1 MTEEAAQSLGKYRP
15 IAVLGQ
21 GGMAR
26 VLLTVAEGPA
36 AIQKLLVVKEIR
48 PELAKDHEFVTMFM
62 DEARLAARLNHPNL
76 IQTYEVGEH
85 DGRPFI
91 VMEYLEGQPL
101 HALMGRAG
109 RPNVPMKI
117 QLTVLSKVLAG
128 LQYAHDL
135 KGYDGA
141 PLSVVHR
148 DVSPQN
154 VFVCYDGQV
163 KLVDFGIAKAAGSV
177 ARTQTGVFKGKLGYV
192 APEQITSTLID
203 RRADLYSIGVM
214 LWEALARRRLTSGDG
229 EAAVLHKRT
238 NGLHP
243 KIREFAPDAPPELAE
258 ICDRAM
264 ALLPDERFSNA
275 AEMQAALDRAIDALG
290 LRATDVEMGEI
301 VQRTFQSERDK
312 LRAVLELQ
320 LANPPRI
327 TIDSLRT
334 GQLPSLAREDAAPLS
349 SLSPSVPPPGPFPS
363 APPAGPLASDE
374 ATPNFRKRSP
384 MVMLAGAVA
393 IVTVGGVIGFAAL
406 HGDGP
411 TAAAS
416 TLVSVSSTPPAVTT
430 PPPVDTVQV
439 SIQVHPDTAHI
450 SIDGVITNGN
460 PFHTTVS
467 RDGHAHKV
475 AAQLQGYAT
484 DERLVSYDHDVVVE
498 MNLKKL
504 GAGVSNN
511 VNTNTGAPTSTGV
524 DPGTDLKSPTSKP
537 KHTIDDKDP
546 YQ

>member
-48 PELAKDHEFVTMFM
+48 PELAKDYEFVTMFM

-101 HALMGRAG
+101 HALMGRVG

-128 LQYAHDL
+128 LHYAHEL

-192 APEQITSTLID
+192 APEQITSSMID

-214 LWEALARRRLTSGDG
+214 LWETLAKRRLTSGDG

-243 KIREFAPDAPPELAE
+243 KIREFTPDAPPELAD

-264 ALLPDERFSNA
+264 ALLPDERFTTA
-275 AEMQAALDRAIDALG
+275 AEMQVALDHAIDALG
-290 LRATDVEMGEI
+290 LRATDPEMGDI
-301 VQRTFQSERDK
+301 VQRTFQSEREK
-312 LRAVLELQ
+312 LHAVLEQQ
-320 LANPPRI
+320 LSNPPRI
-327 TIDSLRT
+327 SIDSLRT
-334 GQLPSLAREDAAPLS
+334 GQLPSLAREESVPLT
-349 SLSPSVPPPGPFPS
+349 LSPSVPPPLRFPS
-363 APPAGPLASDE
+363 APPPAPLAFEES
-374 ATPNFRKRSP
+374 TPNFRKRSP
-384 MVMLAGAVA
+384 LIWAAGAIGILA
-393 IVTVGGVIGFAAL
+393 IGAVLGFAAL

-411 TAAAS
+411 SAATSTTSSAAAS
-416 TLVSVSSTPPAVTT
+416 AAPVVTA
-430 PPPVDTVQV
+430 PPVDTVQV
-439 SIQVHPDTAHI
+439 SIQVHPDSAHI
-450 SIDGVITNGN
+450 TIDGVVTNGN

-475 AAQLQGYAT
+475 AAQLQGYT
-484 DERLVSYDHDVVVE
+484 TEERLVSYDHDVVVE
-498 MNLKKL
+498 MNLKKF
-504 GAGVSNN
+504 GAPVTNN
-511 VNTNTGAPTSTGV
+511 YPTLPTAPTSSAV
-524 DPGTDLKSPTSKP
+524 DPGTDLKNPTQKP

>member
-1 MTEEAAQSLGKYRP
+1 MTEEAQSLGKYRP

-48 PELAKDHEFVTMFM
+48 PELAKDVEFVTMFM

-109 RPNVPMKI
+109 RPNVPMNV
-117 QLTVLSKVLAG
+117 QLTILSKVLAG
-128 LQYAHDL
+128 LHYAHEL
-135 KGYDGA
+135 KGYDGL

-192 APEQITSTLID
+192 APEQITSTVID

-214 LWEALARRRLTSGDG
+214 LWEALAKKRLTSGDG

-243 KIREFAPDAPPELAE
+243 KVREIAPDAPPELAD

-264 ALLPDERFSNA
+264 ATSPDERFANA
-275 AEMQAALDRAIDALG
+275 AEMQSALDRAIDALG
-290 LRATDVEMGEI
+290 LRATDAEMGELVARI
-301 VQRTFQSERDK
+301 FVAEREK
-312 LRAVLELQ
+312 LRGVLEQQ
-320 LANPPRI
+320 LSAPPPASSI
-327 TIDSLRT
+327 RT
-334 GQLPSLAREDAAPLS
+334 SMLPLLAREEVVPQSA
-349 SLSPSVPPPGPFPS
+349 LSPSVPPPGPFPS
-363 APPAGPLASDE
+363 APPAAQLAPEE
-374 ATPNFRKRSP
+374 APNFRKRSP
-384 MVMLAGAVA
+384 LILLAAAVGVLTIAAIVA
-393 IVTVGGVIGFAAL
+393 IAAFR
-406 HGDGP
+406 GDGP
-411 TAAAS
+411 SAATSTVVTVPPSAS
-416 TLVSVSSTPPAVTT
+416 PVVSSVAAT
-430 PPPVDTVQV
+430 DSTVQL

-450 SIDGVITNGN
+450 SIDGVVTNGN

-467 RDGHAHKV
+467 RDGRAHKV
-475 AAQLQGYAT
+475 SAQLQGYAT
-484 DERLVSYDHDVVVE
+484 EERLVSYDHDVVVE
-498 MNLKKL
+498 MNLKK
-504 GAGVSNN
+504 A
-511 VNTNTGAPTSTGV
+511 GAPSGNGAFVAPTTSSGV
-524 DPGTDLKSPTSKP
+524 DPGTDLKNPTKQP